1 MENELDLSYV
11 LPCCHLVSFLF
22 FRLKWSQN
30 IGSSEIV
37 RISNQVIYAGRDLTR
52 SQELVVTFSSS
63 LAREGAPTFS
73 RGYGVSFVLHLRGP
87 ILAPVP
93 TATELPAQLPASPS
107 Q

>member
-1 MENELDLSYV
+1 MENELDLSHV

-73 RGYGVSFVLHLRGP
+73 RGYGVSFVLHLRDP
-87 ILAPVP
+87 ILTPVP